1 MRLSRGTAGHRK
13 ADWTTLITYEILY
26 YSRPS
31 GHFGLCHNG
40 GVNFEQYLRG
50 MELFNRCEFFDAHE
64 ALEDVWRAAPGPDKK
79 FLQGL
84 IQVAVALHH
93 HGRGNSVGARSVLKR
108 AFRNLSAYP
117 KDFSGIHLSD
127 LMNSIAEWQRALEQ
141 GTPVP
146 PPPKIIC
153 SR

>member
-1 MRLSRGTAGHRK
+1 
-13 ADWTTLITYEILY
+13 
-26 YSRPS
+26 
-31 GHFGLCHNG
+31 
-40 GVNFEQYLRG
+40 

-64 ALEDVWRAAPGPDKK
+64 ALEDVWRAAPGPEKK

-93 HGRGNSVGARSVLKR
+93 HSRGNSVGARSVLKR